1 MRVEFRPFGEGG
13 RMTDSKKD
21 ALALG
26 PRCLAGEAQPPRPGR
41 PGRRDQGG
49 PAAVTGEARLAR
61 PEGPGDRIRG
71 KKLIQRENHET
82 VAKIASRKSR
92 MLQDRQEVLK
102 KWCGRAAAGNP
113 TAPGMKKRRDEI
125 LRPSGRTA

>member
-13 RMTDSKKD
+13 RRADSKKD
-21 ALALG
+21 AFL
-26 PRCLAGEAQPPRPGR
+26 EEPPWGRWAWLGR
-41 PGRRDQGG
+41 PSRRDRGG

-82 VAKIASRKSR
+82 VLSWDSQFCGS
-92 MLQDRQEVLK
+92 LQS
-102 KWCGRAAAGNP
+102 
-113 TAPGMKKRRDEI
+113 
-125 LRPSGRTA
+125 LRVVTTIHELL